1 MIITIKKT
9 QVEITEDQKQMIEE
23 KVSGLE
29 KYFDNIISAD
39 IEVGLTTQHH
49 NKGDIY
55 RAEVNLSV
63 PGKVIRAEAE
73 TESIEKS
80 INIVKDVL
88 KRELVEYKEKLR

>member
-9 QVEITEDQKQMIEE
+9 QVDITEDQKSIIEE
-23 KVSGLE
+23 KISGLE

-39 IEVGLTTQHH
+39 VEVGVTTQHH

-88 KRELVEYKEKLR
+88 KRELVEYKEKMR